1 MRTMVSMYGLDLSF
15 MYEEPAKAKKSKK
28 GKGRGKRGKSC

>member
-15 MYEEPAKAKKSKK
+15 MYEEPVKAKKPRKS
-28 GKGRGKRGKSC
+28 KGRGKRGKSC